1 MATFRRHGETMKTGD
16 LMIYKVCDWN
26 ILVIVLKD
34 WGDRVECAYVEH
46 DMLRC
51 FLEKQYLEAVKK
63 CP

>member
-1 MATFRRHGETMKTGD
+1 MKVGD

-26 ILVIVLKD
+26 TLVIVLKD